1 MSIVSI
7 PTRIRSLKRLPQIVS
22 VALKYGFGDVVARA
36 GLDTV
41 LHRAKSAVFSDV
53 DAQVADRRTE
63 ERIRLLLEELGPTF
77 VKLGQVMATR
87 PDLIPLELVEELR
100 KLQDKV
106 KPFDTEG
113 IQALVE
119 EELGRPVGEI
129 FSEFDDQPLA
139 AASIAQVHRATLKDG
154 RKVVLKIQRPNLER
168 VIETDL
174 AILKWLAAAAEEN
187 LPELRRYSPSGLV
200 SEFEK
205 SLTKEIDFETEAY
218 HMRRFAKNFA
228 GDPDIYVP
236 EVYSEW
242 SSSRILCEEFIE
254 GTPANDPK
262 IHDWPEEERRKL
274 AQAGIRLML
283 EQALVH
289 GFFHG
294 DPHPGNI
301 FVMADKRIC
310 LIDYGMM
317 GALDQERIDELLTFL
332 VAVLTRDLDKLIR
345 LFHKLELIGEN
356 TDVRSLRREV
366 DDLIAR
372 FESVEIAELNI
383 GRYLNSVFEVVVRH
397 DVQIPSDLLMV
408 GKGLATIEGV
418 GRDLYPE
425 LNTLEEI
432 RPIILKIYLGR
443 LTDPS
448 YYTRTPRR
456 VTEDLLSLLE
466 TGPRDLRLS
475 LKKLREGDLQTRLEL
490 VDFEK
495 ARRSQAQATN
505 RLALALVVGSLVLA
519 SAYLWAQATQGEILA
534 FTGEVPLN
542 ALLALF
548 GFGLAT
554 LYGAV
559 LTIGFLRSGAF

>member
-41 LHRAKSAVFSDV
+41 LHRVKSVVIPDG
-53 DAQVADRRTE
+53 DALVADRRTE

-119 EELGRPVGEI
+119 EELGRPVSEI
-129 FSEFDDQPLA
+129 FSEFESKPLA

-205 SLTKEIDFETEAY
+205 SLMKEIDFETEAY

-242 SSSRILCEEFIE
+242 SSSRILCEEFID

-262 IHDWPEEERRKL
+262 IHDWPEDVRRKL

-301 FVMADKRIC
+301 FILPDKRIC

-332 VAVLTRDLDKLIR
+332 VAILTRDLDKLIR
-345 LFHKLELIGEN
+345 LFNKLELIGES
-356 TDVRSLRREV
+356 TDVRLLRREI

-372 FESVEIAELNI
+372 FESVELAQLNI

-432 RPIILKIYLGR
+432 RPIIIKIYLGR
-443 LTDPS
+443 LTDPG

-495 ARRSQAQATN
+495 ARRSQAQASN
-505 RLALALVVGSLVLA
+505 RLALALVIASLVLA
-519 SAYLWAQATQGEILA
+519 SAYVWTQGTHAEIVA
-534 FTGEVPLN
+534 YTGEVPLN

-548 GFGLAT
+548 GFGLAA